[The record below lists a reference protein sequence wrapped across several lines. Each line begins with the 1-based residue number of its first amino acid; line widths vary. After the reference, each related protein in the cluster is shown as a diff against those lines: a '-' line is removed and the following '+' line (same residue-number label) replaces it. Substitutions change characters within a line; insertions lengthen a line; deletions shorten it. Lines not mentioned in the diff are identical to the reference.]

1 MLMSLFSALTFH
13 KERYVHVL
21 PILIL
26 LTCLPRN
33 TEVEGVS
40 AQENRDFI
48 ASLSSYNTEG

>member
-1 MLMSLFSALTFH
+1 MSLFSALTFH